1 MKDGQVRAAP
11 SYVLLLGGR
20 ASCCGSTTVPH
31 SPTPLPMG
39 SNASFFWFGSTFCVP
54 DKANKESWKR
64 GEGPLK
70 SRSHKA
76 QSMLLLQV
84 LRTKLWSYKNWCEQ
98 FFFVLAENDLAK
110 PGRALHIEFMVLWLC
125 CTHCEKRISAV
136 VQRVFYWILRL
147 DTLRTICYRQL
158 IKPLKKVEAAAS
170 KGFLLVSPP
179 GMTIERKILMY
190 TLCLLTRIVFWQNRA
205 LLKKLKTKTDENS
218 WMISSLSSICNDV

>member
-158 IKPLKKVEAAAS
+158 IKPLKKSWGSS
-170 KGFLLVSPP
+170 KQGLPTSFSPWNDNRKENSYVHIVSPN
-179 GMTIERKILMY
+179 KNSIL
-190 TLCLLTRIVFWQNRA
+190 TEQSLVKKAENQNWW
-205 LLKKLKTKTDENS
+205 EF
-218 WMISSLSSICNDV
+218 MNDFFVIFYL